1 MASYADTRHVS
12 FYDDNK
18 KAETTDYMRLSEQ
31 CNIAT
36 HYLAALGTHL
46 ETLSLHLVR
55 M

>member
-1 MASYADTRHVS
+1 MACYADTTHVS

-18 KAETTDYMRLSEQ
+18 KAETTGYMRLSEQ

-36 HYLAALGTHL
+36 QHLAAIGTHL